1 MHLRKTYTEASV
13 QRDVGVRPIVP
24 LRLIVVRRG
33 SCFTCEKGT
42 QHFIAVVGVRKV
54 NSWSQ
59 LMQGSGA
66 VLVGQEWAQA
76 HHLHVLFRLLSR
88 YLWQEAD
95 AQPRFWILFL
105 HFTYYT
111 GNNPVCCLDISGK
124 RRMPSP
130 ILDLV
135 SAVWDSS
142 IAKGVG
148 SVPRHLT
155 GLIDAERAC
164 KSR

>member
-1 MHLRKTYTEASV
+1 
-13 QRDVGVRPIVP
+13 
-24 LRLIVVRRG
+24 
-33 SCFTCEKGT
+33 
-42 QHFIAVVGVRKV
+42 
-54 NSWSQ
+54 
-59 LMQGSGA
+59 MQGSGA

-95 AQPRFWILFL
+95 AQPASGSCFCT
-105 HFTYYT
+105 FTYYT
-111 GNNPVCCLDISGK
+111 GNILFAASISLARGGC
-124 RRMPSP
+124 PAT

-142 IAKGVG
+142 LQGVWEAW
-148 SVPRHLT
+148 PRHLT